1 MERRRNTLR
10 AATAPAVN
18 HRERPHARP
27 GNGSFYWFL
36 ANARSGAARQQ
47 HVAGAAGGEK
57 HEIVFDPR
65 LGSAF
70 TAISLVAEPQRNVPI
85 KFCYFC

>member
-1 MERRRNTLR
+1 MERRRNTCALQPHPVNLR
-10 AATAPAVN
+10 
-18 HRERPHARP
+18 EWPHARP
-27 GNGSFYWFL
+27 GNGSFFYWIL
-36 ANARSGAARQQ
+36 ANARSARQQ